1 MVKLVIRDYLK
12 TGDSMTIDLNAATD
26 RLSGLAVSTFTDSAK
41 DAVKMNVSMGT
52 LDDGTIYAENTH
64 LDVEAENLAIA
75 IENSGY
81 KKLGG

>member
-1 MVKLVIRDYLK
+1 
-12 TGDSMTIDLNAATD
+12 
-26 RLSGLAVSTFTDSAK
+26 
-41 DAVKMNVSMGT
+41 MGT